1 MDDETV
7 NQLFALLPENENP
20 EAYSGFRE
28 KFNDLTTG
36 FNTKENSYKDTISQK
51 DQEIQRVKLQNYE
64 LMMKGNSKSDSLDD
78 DKQDNDGKVPDI
90 DDIFDW
96 KK

>member
-7 NQLFALLPENENP
+7 DQLFALLPENENP

-28 KFNDLTTG
+28 KFNDLTSG
-36 FNTKENSYKDTISQK
+36 FTTKENSYKDTISQK

-64 LMMKGNSKSDSLDD
+64 LMMKGNSKSDSPDN
-78 DKQDNDGKVPDI
+78 KQDNDGKIQEI